1 MESISS
7 NVKELVIGL
16 LNQIDSAITDILV
29 WNQTICCAED
39 YLSSVDGSRNLAAT
53 SMMLEAIGEG
63 CKRIDKLTN
72 GELFVLKP
80 NIPWKQ
86 VKGLRDQIA
95 HGYFDID
102 EDIIWQVVDEDLVP
116 LQCAIRELKE
126 FISGLTSDNK
136 NKFI

>member
-16 LNQIDSAITDILV
+16 LNQIDAAITDILV

-53 SMMLEAIGEG
+53 RMMLEAIGEG

-72 GELFVLKP
+72 G
-80 NIPWKQ
+80 
-86 VKGLRDQIA
+86 
-95 HGYFDID
+95 
-102 EDIIWQVVDEDLVP
+102 
-116 LQCAIRELKE
+116 
-126 FISGLTSDNK
+126 
-136 NKFI
+136 